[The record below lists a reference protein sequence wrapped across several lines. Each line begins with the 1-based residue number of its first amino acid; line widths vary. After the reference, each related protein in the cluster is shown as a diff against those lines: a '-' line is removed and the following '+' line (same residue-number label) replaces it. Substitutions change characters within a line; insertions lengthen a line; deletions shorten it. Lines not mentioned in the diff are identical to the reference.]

1 MFPYDRFH
9 DRTTILGYDKKLKQV
24 MAVTE
29 PSPACFPWYAR
40 QDSNP
45 PKADFAGAQSS
56 KGGFRLRLNLLLGP
70 IPADYAKIIG
80 DDLI

>member
-45 PKADFAGAQSS
+45 PKADFAALN
-56 KGGFRLRLNLLLGP
+56 LRLT
-70 IPADYAKIIG
+70 DSKTKILKIEKCRNYKQ
-80 DDLI
+80 LILHYFFN